1 MEHRIFLVIIIYFW
15 IGLSFPV
22 QAQNWD
28 INILKSIN
36 PNPPS
41 SLFWQQTSS
50 SAFYVTGATAVGQLF
65 VGIVNDDQQVRQR
78 SFELFI
84 SVGVSTLISES
95 LKRAINRERPAD
107 RYPDEI
113 FVSSPLHGRSFPSG
127 HATLAFNTATTI
139 ALDYKK
145 WYVVVP
151 AYLWAG
157 SVGYSRMYLGRHYPS
172 DVIGGAAVGIG
183 SGVLS
188 HWLTQRIFKPY
199 NKTHQNE

>member
-1 MEHRIFLVIIIYFW
+1 MQCRIYKLLIIFLGISLPCSVH
-15 IGLSFPV
+15 
-22 QAQNWD
+22 AQNWD

-41 SLFWQQTSS
+41 SFFWKQASS
-50 SAFYVTGATAVGQLF
+50 SAFYGTGAAAAGQL
-65 VGIVNDDQQVRQR
+65 VYGIINDDQQVRQY

-84 SVGVSTLISES
+84 SIGASTLFSEG
-95 LKRAINRERPAD
+95 LKTAFNRERPAD
-107 RYPDEI
+107 RYPNEI
-113 FVSSPLHGRSFPSG
+113 FVNSPLHGHSFPSG

-139 ALDYKK
+139 AMDYKK

-172 DVIGGAAVGIG
+172 DVLGGAAVGIG

-188 HWLTQRIFKPY
+188 HWLTQQIFKPY